1 MNDLFYVL
9 YNCMD
14 KDGIRNRLD
23 SVYWLYSV
31 ENIIVKR
38 NDVYRRFLKV
48 RFFNRFFNEQNDL
61 MQMKFNFHGQEFTIK
76 RFELVSEYQNQNLLG
91 FVYEIEL
98 SDASTDLSL
107 ISYIADG
114 EEYVVNGHIVSNI
127 KLNYDRQQLNLL
139 NDYTSDLTVN
149 TLPLIKDKF
158 WVCSCGFCNT
168 AKSDVCESCGSEKQ
182 NLIELMNEDLRERA
196 YKKPDKFLRM
206 DEQQTL
212 DNILENYAIKMEDTY
227 GLDKSKLLSCL
238 DKASLKIKHEEL
250 ITDKIK
256 KFLEDEKLT
265 LSVDLSFEENI
276 RQYCEKITGAL
287 ITTEMVTQLGN
298 LKEREV
304 EYRQRCE
311 SQMRVNQQRRKKLAI
326 MVGSGA
332 LILIALLINTVMQQT
347 SHDNENISDTAS
359 AKIEQKTEKET
370 VKTEN
375 HNLPQIEAGVYSTIA
390 LKKDGTVLSTT
401 IHKSE
406 DNRGQNNVKN
416 WENIIQ
422 VSSNEYHTVG
432 LKDDGSVIS
441 TSINTSNDTG
451 QAEVDRWTD
460 IVQVSAGTWH
470 TVGLR
475 KDGTVISTFID
486 DMYDFGQ
493 GDVDD
498 WTDIIQVCAAWDHTI
513 GLKTDGT
520 VVSTKINNEKYDFGE
535 TDVTDWNGIVQIAS
549 GSNHTLGLRN
559 DGTVV
564 SIGYEKDGRC
574 SVSGWRDIIAISAGR
589 FHSIGLRKDGTVIS
603 TEILD
608 KKENFGQT
616 EVAEWSNVV
625 QISAGWLHTVALTQ
639 DGHILY
645 TEISKKAD
653 DNGQTE
659 VAEWDLNG
667 GN

>member
-1 MNDLFYVL
+1 
-9 YNCMD
+9 
-14 KDGIRNRLD
+14 
-23 SVYWLYSV
+23 
-31 ENIIVKR
+31 
-38 NDVYRRFLKV
+38 
-48 RFFNRFFNEQNDL
+48 
-61 MQMKFNFHGQEFTIK
+61 MKFNFHGQEFTIK
-76 RFELVSEYQNQNLLG
+76 RFEYVSEYQNQNLLG

-98 SDASTDLSL
+98 SDTSTDLSL

-196 YKKPDKFLRM
+196 YKQPDKFLRM
-206 DEQQTL
+206 DELQTL

-276 RQYCEKITGAL
+276 RQYCEKITGEL

-304 EYRQRCE
+304 EYRQLCE

-332 LILIALLINTVMQQT
+332 LILIALLINTVMQQM

-520 VVSTKINNEKYDFGE
+520 VVSTKINNEKYDFGM
-535 TDVTDWNGIVQIAS
+535 
-549 GSNHTLGLRN
+549 
-559 DGTVV
+559 
-564 SIGYEKDGRC
+564 
-574 SVSGWRDIIAISAGR
+574 
-589 FHSIGLRKDGTVIS
+589 
-603 TEILD
+603 
-608 KKENFGQT
+608 
-616 EVAEWSNVV
+616 
-625 QISAGWLHTVALTQ
+625 
-639 DGHILY
+639 
-645 TEISKKAD
+645 
-653 DNGQTE
+653 
-659 VAEWDLNG
+659 
-667 GN
+667 